1 MTRRF
6 GSEDQ
11 IQRAVFQH
19 LRIRGAPNLFAFHP
33 ANGGYRR
40 PIEAAVLKG
49 LGVRVGVPDVI
60 TIHEGR
66 SYGLEL
72 KATGGRA
79 TEAQLTTI
87 AAMEAAGAL
96 CYIAEGLDHALAVL
110 EAWGLLR
117 GRASTTTDKRTSQS

>member
-6 GSEDQ
+6 RPEDQ

-49 LGVRVGVPDVI
+49 LGVRVGVP
-60 TIHEGR
+60 R
-66 SYGLEL
+66 
-72 KATGGRA
+72 
-79 TEAQLTTI
+79 
-87 AAMEAAGAL
+87 
-96 CYIAEGLDHALAVL
+96 DHHP
-110 EAWGLLR
+110 
-117 GRASTTTDKRTSQS
+117 